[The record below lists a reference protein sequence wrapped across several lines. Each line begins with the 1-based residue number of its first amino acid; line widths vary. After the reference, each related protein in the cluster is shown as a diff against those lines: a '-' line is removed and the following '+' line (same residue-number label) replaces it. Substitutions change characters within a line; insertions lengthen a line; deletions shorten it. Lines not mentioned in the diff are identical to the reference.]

1 MCANS
6 TTQRPARVLVVED
19 SHVQAALVQ
28 YAVDEIASLELLHIA
43 SDGEEALAYL
53 RNEPGFESAERP
65 DVILLDLNM
74 PRKNGFEVLDEVKQD
89 DRLKTI
95 PVIMFTTSELETDVA
110 HAYKRGAN
118 TFITKPVGFDAL
130 IQTLEDLARYWA
142 NAKLATE

>member
-1 MCANS
+1 MCAIS
-6 TTQRPARVLVVED
+6 TVQRPARVLVVED

-53 RNEPGFESAERP
+53 RNEPGFEAVQRP

-74 PRKNGFEVLDEVKQD
+74 PRKNGFEVLDEVKED

-95 PVIMFTTSELETDVA
+95 PVILFTTSELETDVA
-110 HAYKRGAN
+110 QAYERGAS

-130 IQTLEDLARYWA
+130 VQTLEDLGRYWA
-142 NAKLATE
+142 NAKLAT